1 MSGIFKG
8 PQKAPREDKTPVEEP
23 EDDDE
28 RRRRARDIATRGR
41 RSTILTQGG
50 PQEANVVRRT
60 LLGG

>member
-1 MSGIFKG
+1 MSAIFKG

-50 PQEANVVRRT
+50 PQEAVVNRST